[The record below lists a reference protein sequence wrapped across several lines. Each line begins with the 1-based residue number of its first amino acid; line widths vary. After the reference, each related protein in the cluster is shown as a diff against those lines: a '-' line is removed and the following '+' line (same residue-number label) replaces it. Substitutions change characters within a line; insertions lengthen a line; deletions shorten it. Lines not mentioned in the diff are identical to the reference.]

1 MVGALGGLGH
11 SSVHVGLVWE
21 GPGYQVSVSCNS
33 ELSLAQVSQLLGGQ
47 IGTSEEKITF
57 VCFRLQLISQSDLGL
72 LPY

>member
-1 MVGALGGLGH
+1 MVGACGGLGH
-11 SSVHVGLVWE
+11 FSVHVGLFWE